1 MFSLTTSRKF
11 LNNISHSYSSS
22 GAGVLILNACSYKA
36 GRDLASERLKQIKNC
51 RTKPNMLHDS
61 LSFESESTVN
71 VLI

>member
-1 MFSLTTSRKF
+1 M
-11 LNNISHSYSSS
+11 
-22 GAGVLILNACSYKA
+22 LILNACSYKA

-51 RTKPNMLHDS
+51 RTKPNTLHDS